1 MNLITIDEIKIAK
14 NFKRKNLGE
23 VRAGCE
29 SVVLTYHTC
38 TATIMPRGKT
48 KNEAPYFLVRIES
61 KEDRS
66 ILMDYRSPQS
76 ICFNKGFRA
85 VLNTA
90 HKVAS
95 HIDSAYTLVK
105 PLNNIFKV
113 ANG

>member
-14 NFKRKNLGE
+14 NFTRKNLGE

-48 KNEAPYFLVRIES
+48 KNEVPYFLVRIES
-61 KEDRS
+61 KEGRY

-76 ICFNKGFRA
+76 ICFTKGFRA

-95 HIDSAYTLVK
+95 HIDAAYTLVE
-105 PLNNIFKV
+105 PLNNVFKV

>member
-1 MNLITIDEIKIAK
+1 MNLITIDEIKVAK
-14 NFKRKNLGE
+14 KFKRKNLGE
-23 VRAGCE
+23 VRAGCY
-29 SVVLTYHTC
+29 SVILTYHTC

-61 KEDRS
+61 KEDRY
-66 ILMDYRSPQS
+66 ILMEYRSPQS

-95 HIDSAYTLVK
+95 HIDAAYSLVE
-105 PLNNIFKV
+105 PLNSIFKV